1 MGMDTHPARNNPSER
16 PAIYSNGVDH
26 PSMFLILAST
36 EARGNFMGT
45 RTHGIFPH
53 TTPKPIVANRI
64 CRLHAASSMESI
76 PHGTP
81 TGKSQKLPEYAI
93 NLELSP
99 PGSYRPPT
107 ICEATHPGI
116 APGRPPYPRTNPL
129 TQGLYNL
136 GTHKP
141 TCTTELN
148 ILST

>member
-1 MGMDTHPARNNPSER
+1 MGMDILPTRNNPSDR
-16 PAIYSNGVDH
+16 PAIHTTGMDH
-26 PSMFLILAST
+26 PSMFPILAPKNP
-36 EARGNFMGT
+36 RGNFIDT
-45 RTHGIFPH
+45 RTHGIFPY
-53 TTPKPIVANRI
+53 TTLRPIVAHRL
-64 CRLHAASSMESI
+64 CRLHAVSSMESI

-107 ICEATHPGI
+107 ICEAIHPGI